1 LIKWRGIAI
10 SFHPFFVIIMLMSV
24 LTGHFLEL
32 LALFTIV
39 FVHEMGHVF
48 AARMYDIKV
57 LSVQMLP
64 FGGVA
69 VMEDS
74 GNLTAG
80 REIVIALAGPLQN
93 LMLIGASLLLHA
105 IGIWDG
111 PFLSYFIQSNLLI
124 ALFNLLPILPLDGGK
139 ISQAL
144 CSLVMPYYATLLWS
158 YRISLLFSV
167 LLVAYSFLPLWLGL
181 GGMQLNLLL
190 IGLFLLYS
198 NLMDYRNIPYR
209 FIRFL
214 VNRDR
219 SFSRHLLNGT
229 LAQPIVAEKTKP
241 LDHILRLFKREKYHF
256 IYVMNQ
262 QGNIVAVVPE
272 QRVISSFLQGGSGA

>member
-1 LIKWRGIAI
+1 MIKWRGIAI

-69 VMEDS
+69 VMEDA

-93 LMLIGASLLLHA
+93 LMLISASLLLHA

>member
-1 LIKWRGIAI
+1 MLI
-10 SFHPFFVIIMLMSV
+10 SV

-198 NLMDYRNIPYR
+198 NLTDYRNIPYR

>member
-1 LIKWRGIAI
+1 
-10 SFHPFFVIIMLMSV
+10 MLLSV
-24 LTGHFLEL
+24 LTGHFMEL
-32 LALFTIV
+32 LALFAIV

-48 AARMYDIKV
+48 AARMYGIKV
-57 LSVQMLP
+57 ISVQMLP

-69 VMEDS
+69 VMEDA
-74 GNLTAG
+74 GDITAG

-93 LMLIGASLLLHA
+93 VLLIGASLLLHVA
-105 IGIWDG
+105 GMWDG
-111 PFLSYFIQSNLLI
+111 PFLNYFIQSNLLI

-144 CSLVMPYYATLLWS
+144 CSLAMPYYATLIWS
-158 YRISLLFSV
+158 YRISLLFSA
-167 LLVAYSFLPLWLGL
+167 LLLAYSFLPLLLGL
-181 GGMQLNLLL
+181 GGMQLNLLM

-198 NLMDYRNIPYR
+198 NLTDYRNIPYR
-209 FIRFL
+209 FLRFL

-219 SFSRHLLNGT
+219 SFSRHLLTGT
-229 LAQPIVAEKTKP
+229 LAQPIVADKTKP

-256 IYVMNQ
+256 VYVMNH

-272 QRVISSFLQGGSGA
+272 QRVISSFLQGSSGA

>member
-1 LIKWRGIAI
+1 MIKWRGIAI

-93 LMLIGASLLLHA
+93 LMLISASLLLHA

>member
-1 LIKWRGIAI
+1 MIKWRGIAI

-32 LALFTIV
+32 LALFAIV
-39 FVHEMGHVF
+39 FIHEMGHVF
-48 AARMYDIKV
+48 AARMYGIKV

-69 VMEDS
+69 VMEDA
-74 GNLTAG
+74 GDLTAG
-80 REIVIALAGPLQN
+80 REIAIALAGPLQN
-93 LMLIGASLLLHA
+93 VLLIGASLLLHA
-105 IGIWDG
+105 AGIWDG
-111 PFLSYFIQSNLLI
+111 PFLDYFIQSNLLI

-139 ISQAL
+139 ISQAI
-144 CSLVMPYYATLLWS
+144 CSLALPYYATLTWS
-158 YRISLLFSV
+158 YRISLLFSLM
-167 LLVAYSFLPLWLGL
+167 LLGYSCLPLLLGL
-181 GGMQLNLLL
+181 GGMQLNLLM
-190 IGLFLLYS
+190 IGLFLFYS

-209 FIRFL
+209 FLRFL

-219 SFSRHLLNGT
+219 SFSRHLLNGS
-229 LAQPIVAEKTKP
+229 LALPIIAEKTKP

-256 IYVMNQ
+256 VYVMNH

-272 QRVISSFLQGGSGA
+272 QRVISSFLQGSSGA

>member
-10 SFHPFFVIIMLMSV
+10 SFHPFFVIIMLISV

-69 VMEDS
+69 VMEDA

>member
-1 LIKWRGIAI
+1 MIKWRGIAI

-69 VMEDS
+69 VMEDA
-74 GNLTAG
+74 GDLTAG
-80 REIVIALAGPLQN
+80 REMVIALAGPLQN
-93 LMLIGASLLLHA
+93 LLLIGASLLLHA
-105 IGIWDG
+105 VGIWDG

-158 YRISLLFSV
+158 YRISLLSSA
-167 LLVAYSFLPLWLGL
+167 LLVAYSFLPLLLGL

-198 NLMDYRNIPYR
+198 NLTDYRNIPYR

-219 SFSRHLLNGT
+219 SFSRHLLSGT

>member
-1 LIKWRGIAI
+1 MIKWRGIAI

>member
-1 LIKWRGIAI
+1 MIKWRGIAI
-10 SFHPFFVIIMLMSV
+10 SFHPLFVMVMLMSV

-32 LALFTIV
+32 LALFAIV
-39 FVHEMGHVF
+39 FVHEMGHVV
-48 AARMYDIKV
+48 AARMYGIKV

-69 VMEDS
+69 VMEDA
-74 GNLTAG
+74 GDITAG
-80 REIVIALAGPLQN
+80 REMAIALAGPLQN
-93 LMLIGASLLLHA
+93 LLLIGASLLLHA
-105 IGIWDG
+105 AGLWDG
-111 PFLSYFIQSNLLI
+111 PFLNYFIQSNLLI

-139 ISQAL
+139 ISQAI
-144 CSLVMPYYATLLWS
+144 CSLALPYYATLIWS
-158 YRISLLFSV
+158 YRISLLFSA
-167 LLVAYSFLPLWLGL
+167 LLLAYSFLPLLLGL
-181 GGMQLNLLL
+181 GGMQLNLLM

-198 NLMDYRNIPYR
+198 NLTDYRNIPYR
-209 FIRFL
+209 FLRFL

-219 SFSRHLLNGT
+219 SFSRHLMTGT

-256 IYVMNQ
+256 VYVMNH

-272 QRVISSFLQGGSGA
+272 QRVISSFLQGSSGA

>member
-1 LIKWRGIAI
+1 MIKWRGIAI
-10 SFHPFFVIIMLMSV
+10 SFHPFFVIIMLISV

-69 VMEDS
+69 VMEDA

-105 IGIWDG
+105 IEIWDG

>member
-1 LIKWRGIAI
+1 MIKWRGIAI
-10 SFHPFFVIIMLMSV
+10 SFHPFFVIIMLISV

-69 VMEDS
+69 VMEDA

-198 NLMDYRNIPYR
+198 NLTDYRNIPYR

>member
-1 LIKWRGIAI
+1 MIKWRGIAI

-69 VMEDS
+69 VMEDA
-74 GNLTAG
+74 GDLTAG
-80 REIVIALAGPLQN
+80 REMVIALAGPLQN
-93 LMLIGASLLLHA
+93 LLLIGASLLLHA
-105 IGIWDG
+105 VGIWDG

-158 YRISLLFSV
+158 YRISLLFSA

-198 NLMDYRNIPYR
+198 NLTDYRNIPYR

-219 SFSRHLLNGT
+219 SFSRHLLSGT

>member
-69 VMEDS
+69 VMEDA

>member
-1 LIKWRGIAI
+1 MIKWRGIAI

-69 VMEDS
+69 VMEDA

>member
-1 LIKWRGIAI
+1 MIKWRGIAI
-10 SFHPFFVIIMLMSV
+10 SFHPFFVIIMLTSV

-32 LALFTIV
+32 LALFSIV

-48 AARMYDIKV
+48 AARMYGIKV

-69 VMEDS
+69 VMEDA
-74 GNLTAG
+74 GEMTAG
-80 REIVIALAGPLQN
+80 REIAIALAGPLQN
-93 LMLIGASLLLHA
+93 VLLIGASLLLHVA
-105 IGIWDG
+105 GIWDG
-111 PFLSYFIQSNLLI
+111 PFLDYFIQSNLLI
-124 ALFNLLPILPLDGGK
+124 ASFNLLPILPLDGGK
-139 ISQAL
+139 VSQAV
-144 CSLVMPYYATLLWS
+144 CSLAMPYHATLIWS
-158 YRISLLFSV
+158 YRISLLFSAL
-167 LLVAYSFLPLWLGL
+167 LLVYSFLPLLLGL

-198 NLMDYRNIPYR
+198 NLTDYRNIPYR
-209 FIRFL
+209 FLRFL

-219 SFSRHLLNGT
+219 SFSRHLLTGT
-229 LAQPIVAEKTKP
+229 LAQPIIADKSKP

-256 IYVMNQ
+256 IYVMNH

-272 QRVISSFLQGGSGA
+272 QRVISSFLQGSSGA

>member
-1 LIKWRGIAI
+1 MIKWRGIAI
-10 SFHPFFVIIMLMSV
+10 SFHPFFVIIMLLSV

-32 LALFTIV
+32 LALFAIV

-48 AARMYDIKV
+48 AARMYGIKV
-57 LSVQMLP
+57 ISVQMLP

-69 VMEDS
+69 VMEDA
-74 GNLTAG
+74 GDITAG

-93 LMLIGASLLLHA
+93 VLLIGASLLLHVA
-105 IGIWDG
+105 GMWDG
-111 PFLSYFIQSNLLI
+111 PFLNYFIQSNLLI

-144 CSLVMPYYATLLWS
+144 CSLAMPYYATLIWS
-158 YRISLLFSV
+158 YRISLLFSA
-167 LLVAYSFLPLWLGL
+167 LLLAYSFLPLLLGL
-181 GGMQLNLLL
+181 GGMQLNLLM

-198 NLMDYRNIPYR
+198 NLTDYRNIPYR
-209 FIRFL
+209 FLRFL

-219 SFSRHLLNGT
+219 SFSRHLLTGT
-229 LAQPIVAEKTKP
+229 LAQPIVADKTKP

-256 IYVMNQ
+256 VYVMNH

-272 QRVISSFLQGGSGA
+272 QRVISSFLQGSSGA

>member
-1 LIKWRGIAI
+1 MIKWRGIAF
-10 SFHPFFVIIMLMSV
+10 SFHPLFVIIMLTSV

-32 LALFTIV
+32 LALFAIV

-48 AARMYDIKV
+48 AARMYGIKV
-57 LSVQMLP
+57 LTVQMLP

-69 VMEDS
+69 VMEDA
-74 GNLTAG
+74 GDMTAG
-80 REIVIALAGPLQN
+80 REIAIALAGPLQN
-93 LMLIGASLLLHA
+93 VLLIGASLLLHVA
-105 IGIWDG
+105 GMWDG
-111 PFLSYFIQSNLLI
+111 PFLDYFIQSNLLI

-139 ISQAL
+139 VSQAL
-144 CSLVMPYYATLLWS
+144 CSLTMPYYATLIWS
-158 YRISLLFSV
+158 YRISLLFSAL
-167 LLVAYSFLPLWLGL
+167 LLVYSFLPLLLGL

-190 IGLFLLYS
+190 IGFFLLYS
-198 NLMDYRNIPYR
+198 NLTDYRNIPYR
-209 FIRFL
+209 FLRFL

-219 SFSRHLLNGT
+219 SFARHLLTGS
-229 LAQPIVAEKTKP
+229 LAQPIVADKTKP

-256 IYVMNQ
+256 IYVMNH

>member
-48 AARMYDIKV
+48 AARMHDIKV

-69 VMEDS
+69 VMEDA

>member
-10 SFHPFFVIIMLMSV
+10 SFHPLFVMVMLMSV

-32 LALFTIV
+32 LALFAIV
-39 FVHEMGHVF
+39 FVHEMGHVV
-48 AARMYDIKV
+48 AARMYGIKV

-69 VMEDS
+69 VMEDA
-74 GNLTAG
+74 GDITAG
-80 REIVIALAGPLQN
+80 REMAIALAGPLQN
-93 LMLIGASLLLHA
+93 LLLIGASLLLHA
-105 IGIWDG
+105 AGLWDG
-111 PFLSYFIQSNLLI
+111 SFLNYFIQSNLLI

-139 ISQAL
+139 ISQAI
-144 CSLVMPYYATLLWS
+144 CSLALPYYATLIWS
-158 YRISLLFSV
+158 YRISLLFSA
-167 LLVAYSFLPLWLGL
+167 LLLAYSFLPLLLGL
-181 GGMQLNLLL
+181 GGMQLNLLM

-198 NLMDYRNIPYR
+198 NLTDYRNIPYR
-209 FIRFL
+209 FLRFL

-219 SFSRHLLNGT
+219 SFSRHLMTGT

-256 IYVMNQ
+256 VYVMNH

-272 QRVISSFLQGGSGA
+272 QRVISSFLQGSSGA